1 MKLLKY
7 PNSCEECIKNGYNEF
22 IKEERKVGGCPYE
35 FLQDVKKIIEGLKRK
50 YGFEDATL
58 VGLIPQLESAA
69 KNCLENIKSKIDA
82 INAEA
87 KKMERLKE
95 LMGID
100 EMTKSIEKMKELI
113 EMTIEQNHRLLKIV
127 EKQISNSSIPKS
139 LEHTETEK
147 EVEEIKIKSEIDKP
161 VWRTWAR
168 NVKKEN
174 IEKQKQKIFDRYP
187 NLTENDLKI
196 FKNKLGNYTIM
207 FDLRKI

>member
-1 MKLLKY
+1 MKTLKY
-7 PNSCEECIKNGYNEF
+7 PESCEECIKNGYNEF
-22 IKEERKVGGCPYE
+22 IKEERGVGGCPYE
-35 FLQDVKKIIEGLKRK
+35 FLQDAKKIVEGLKRK

-58 VGLIPQLESAA
+58 IGLIPQLESAA

-95 LMGID
+95 LIGIN

-127 EKQISNSSIPKS
+127 ERQINKPSN
-139 LEHTETEK
+139 TD
-147 EVEEIKIKSEIDKP
+147 IKDEQTNIDKP

-168 NVKKEN
+168 NVKEEN
-174 IEKQKQKIFDRYP
+174 IEKQKQKIFSKYP
-187 NLTENDLKI
+187 NLSENDLKI